1 MPKADQHPDGI
12 VPMSDAEAPYHS
24 LFDDLADWE
33 LELLVTYIIGALIFA
48 IVLLLST
55 GWFAR

>member
-1 MPKADQHPDGI
+1 
-12 VPMSDAEAPYHS
+12 MSDAEAPYHS